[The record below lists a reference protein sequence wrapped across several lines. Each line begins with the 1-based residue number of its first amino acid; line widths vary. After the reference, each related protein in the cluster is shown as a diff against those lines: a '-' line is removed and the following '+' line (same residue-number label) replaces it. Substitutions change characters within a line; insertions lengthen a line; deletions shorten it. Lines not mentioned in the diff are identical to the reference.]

1 MSASSTCTDDPIRCR
16 TTGVAHRA
24 ASLCHRAPTDGS
36 TSLLNRYCTFGRML
50 TAETPL
56 STVVVVT
63 APPSDG
69 VRSVVLRSGVY
80 ADSVR
85 LMQVSRDV
93 GATEGVSAVLV
104 AMATPLNLELAA
116 NMGLAPDEDA
126 SPEQLL
132 VAIRATDDDALA
144 AATAAVDVAL
154 AARERSTAAAATVP
168 LRTIGAGL
176 AELAAGAEA
185 LAIVSVPGQYA
196 VAEAADAVAARR
208 SVLVFSDGVPVEHE
222 VLLKRTAH
230 DAGVLVMGPDCGTAI
245 VSGVA
250 LGFANV
256 VRPGPVG
263 LVAASGT
270 GAQQVSCLLDA
281 AGVGVSHVLG
291 VGGRDLSAA
300 VGGLATLDALAALD
314 ADPATER
321 VLLVSKPPAA
331 SVAEAVDAAAQQLSV
346 PVRSAVLS
354 PETPDLTAAVE
365 GLLRDMGY
373 DVPVWPSRPGP
384 AVSAV
389 PGATLKGLYSG
400 GTLADEAMLLA
411 APTLGDIRSNTPLR
425 PELALGDDLFAP
437 GHVVIDFG
445 DDALTV
451 GRAHPMI
458 DPTLRLEA
466 IAAVA
471 SGDEPAVPVLD
482 VVLGYGAD
490 PDPAAALEPALTAAR
505 EAAEF
510 PLPVVVA
517 LIGTEADPQGW
528 SRQADALQA
537 AGAAVFSSNAQAT
550 RYALHLLD
558 TDLLGASS

>member
-1 MSASSTCTDDPIRCR
+1 VGT
-16 TTGVAHRA
+16 V
-24 ASLCHRAPTDGS
+24 
-36 TSLLNRYCTFGRML
+36 
-50 TAETPL
+50 L
-56 STVVVVT
+56 SVT
-63 APPSDG
+63 ASAPPGPPSATAG
-69 VRSVVLRSGVY
+69 VRSVLLRSGVY

-93 GATEGVSAVLV
+93 AAKDGVTAVLV

-116 NMGLAPDEDA
+116 GMGLAPDGDA
-126 SPEQLL
+126 SPEHLL
-132 VAIRATDDDALA
+132 IAIRAADDDALA
-144 AATAAVDVAL
+144 GALGAVDAAL
-154 AARERSTAAAATVP
+154 AERERSTGSAAAIPQRTV
-168 LRTIGAGL
+168 GAGL
-176 AELAAGAEA
+176 SELPAENPA

-196 VAEAADAVAARR
+196 VAEAADAIAAGR
-208 SVLVFSDGVPVEHE
+208 SVLVFSDGVPVEQE
-222 VLLKRTAH
+222 VALKQAAH

-270 GAQQVSCLLDA
+270 GAQQVSCLLDM

-291 VGGRDLSAA
+291 VGGRDLSEA

-321 VLLVSKPPAA
+321 VLLVSKPPAPSVAA
-331 SVAEAVDAAAQQLSV
+331 SVEAAAEKLSV
-346 PVRSAVLS
+346 PVRSAALS

-365 GLLRDMGY
+365 GLLTDMGL

-384 AVSAV
+384 AEAAA
-389 PGATLKGLYSG
+389 PGAVLKGLYSG
-400 GTLADEAMLLA
+400 GTLADEAMLIA
-411 APTLGDIRSNTPLR
+411 SPVLGDIRSNTPLR
-425 PELALGDDLFAP
+425 PELDLGTDLSAP
-437 GHVVIDFG
+437 GHVVVDFG

-466 IAAVA
+466 LAAVA
-471 SGDEPAVPVLD
+471 ASEEPAVLLMD

-490 PDPAAALEPALTAAR
+490 PDPAGALVPALTAAR
-505 EAAEF
+505 SQA
-510 PLPVVVA
+510 PLPVVIA

-528 SRQADALQA
+528 SRQADALTV
-537 AGAAVFSSNAQAT
+537 AGAAVFASNAAAT
-550 RYALHLLD
+550 RYAL
-558 TDLLGASS
+558 DLLGASA

>member
-1 MSASSTCTDDPIRCR
+1 MALS
-16 TTGVAHRA
+16 GE
-24 ASLCHRAPTDGS
+24 
-36 TSLLNRYCTFGRML
+36 YF
-50 TAETPL
+50 TAETSL
-56 STVVVVT
+56 GTVRGVT
-63 APPSDG
+63 ATPSSGAPSAPPG

-80 ADSVR
+80 ADSVK
-85 LMQVSRDV
+85 LMQVSRDI
-93 GATEGVSAVLV
+93 GTRDGVTAVLV
-104 AMATPLNLELAA
+104 AMATPLNLELAT

-132 VAIRATDDDALA
+132 IAIRAEHDAALA
-144 AATAAVDVAL
+144 AAESAVDSAL
-154 AARERSTAAAATVP
+154 AARERSTGSAAAIPQRTV
-168 LRTIGAGL
+168 GAVLG
-176 AELAAGAEA
+176 ELDPGTDA

-196 VAEAADAVAARR
+196 VAEAADAVAAGR

-222 VLLKRTAH
+222 VQLKRAAH
-230 DAGVLVMGPDCGTAI
+230 EAGVLVMGPDCGTAI
-245 VSGVA
+245 VAGVA

-291 VGGRDLSAA
+291 VGGRDLSDA

-321 VLLVSKPPAA
+321 VLLVSKPPAP
-331 SVAEAVDAAAQQLSV
+331 SVAEAVSAAAERLTVPGLS
-346 PVRSAVLS
+346 AALS
-354 PETPDLTAAVE
+354 PETPDLTAARAAVPRDLTAAVE
-365 GLLRDMGY
+365 RLLAEVGR
-373 DVPVWPSRPGP
+373 DVPSGPSRPEP
-384 AVSAV
+384 AESAV
-389 PGATLKGLYSG
+389 PGAVLKGFYSG

-411 APTLGDIRSNTPLR
+411 APVLGDIRSNTPLR
-425 PELALGDDLFAP
+425 PGLDLGTDLSAP

-445 DDALTV
+445 DDTLTV

-466 IAAVA
+466 ISNLAARR
-471 SGDEPAVPVLD
+471 EPAVLLLD

-490 PDPAAALEPALTAAR
+490 PDPASSLVPTLTAAR
-505 EAAEF
+505 RAGT
-510 PLPVVVA
+510 LPVVVA
-517 LIGTEADPQGW
+517 LIGTEGDPQGW

-537 AGAAVFSSNAQAT
+537 AGAAVFASNSAAT
-550 RYALHLLD
+550 RHALRM
-558 TDLLGASS
+558 LGAAS

>member
-1 MSASSTCTDDPIRCR
+1 MTASPPS
-16 TTGVAHRA
+16 G
-24 ASLCHRAPTDGS
+24 APS
-36 TSLLNRYCTFGRML
+36 
-50 TAETPL
+50 
-56 STVVVVT
+56 VT
-63 APPSDG
+63 AG
-69 VRSVVLRSGVY
+69 ARSVTLRSGVY

-85 LMQVSRDV
+85 LMQVSRTV
-93 GATEGVSAVLV
+93 AALPGVTGVIV
-104 AMATPLNLELAA
+104 AMATPLNLELAT
-116 NMGLAPDEDA
+116 NMGLAPEEAA

-132 VAIRATDDDALA
+132 IGVAAEDDEALA
-144 AATAAVDVAL
+144 AAVAAVETAL
-154 AARERSTAAAATVP
+154 AERERSTGSAEAIP
-168 LRTIGAGL
+168 QRTIGGGL
-176 AELAAGAEA
+176 AERTTDGPA

-196 VAEAADAVAARR
+196 VAEAADAIAAGR

-222 VLLKRTAH
+222 VALKRAAH

-270 GAQQVSCLLDA
+270 GAQQVSCLLDM

-291 VGGRDLSAA
+291 VGGRDLSEA

-321 VLLVSKPPAA
+321 VMVVSKPPAP
-331 SVAEAVDAAAQQLSV
+331 SVAATVEAAAATLSV

-354 PETPDLTAAVE
+354 AETPDLTAAVE
-365 GLLRDMGY
+365 GLLRDMGL
-373 DVPVWPSRPGP
+373 DVPVWPSRPG
-384 AVSAV
+384 AAEAAA
-389 PGATLKGLYSG
+389 PGAVLKGLYSG
-400 GTLADEAMLLA
+400 GTLADETMLIA
-411 APTLGDIRSNTPLR
+411 APALGEIRSNTPLS
-425 PELALGDDLFAP
+425 PHLHLALDPSAQDQFAP

-471 SGDEPAVPVLD
+471 ASDEPAVLLLD

-490 PDPAAALEPALTAAR
+490 PDPAGALVPALSAAR
-505 EAAEF
+505 DAAEH
-510 PLPVVVA
+510 PLPVVIA
-517 LIGTEADPQGW
+517 LVGTEGDPQGW
-528 SRQADALQA
+528 SKQADALAA
-537 AGAAVFSSNAQAT
+537 AGAAVFASNSAAT
-550 RYALHLLD
+550 RYAL
-558 TDLLGASS
+558 DLLGAAR

>member
-1 MSASSTCTDDPIRCR
+1 MPDTRPSPASA
-16 TTGVAHRA
+16 
-24 ASLCHRAPTDGS
+24 
-36 TSLLNRYCTFGRML
+36 
-50 TAETPL
+50 
-56 STVVVVT
+56 VT
-63 APPSDG
+63 LG
-69 VRSVVLRSGVY
+69 VRSVSLRSGVY

-85 LMQVSRDV
+85 LMQVSR
-93 GATEGVSAVLV
+93 TVSALPGVTGVIV
-104 AMATPLNLELAA
+104 AMATPLNLELATT
-116 NMGLAPDEDA
+116 MGLAPEEGA
-126 SPEQLL
+126 SPDQLL
-132 VAIRATDDDALA
+132 IGVGAEDGEALA
-144 AATAAVDVAL
+144 AAVAAVDAAL
-154 AARERSTAAAATVP
+154 AERERSTGSADAIP
-168 LRTIGAGL
+168 QRTIGGGL
-176 AELAAGAEA
+176 AELQAESA

-196 VAEAADAVAARR
+196 VAEAADAIAAGR

-222 VLLKRTAH
+222 VALKRAAH

-270 GAQQVSCLLDA
+270 GAQQVSCLLDM

-291 VGGRDLSAA
+291 VGGRDLKAE

-321 VLLVSKPPAA
+321 VLLVSKPPAP
-331 SVAEAVDAAAQQLSV
+331 SVQQSVEAAAAELSV

-365 GLLRDMGY
+365 ALLGDMGV

-384 AVSAV
+384 AEAPV
-389 PGATLKGLYSG
+389 PGAALKGLFSG

-411 APTLGDIRSNTPLR
+411 APALGDIRSNIPLK
-425 PELALGDDLFAP
+425 PELGLALDPSAHGLSAS
-437 GHVVIDFG
+437 GHVVVDFG

-466 IAAVA
+466 LEALAG
-471 SGDEPAVPVLD
+471 SDEPAVLLLD

-490 PDPAAALEPALTAAR
+490 PDPAGALAPALAAAR
-505 EAAEF
+505 AQRQLA
-510 PLPVVVA
+510 VVVA
-517 LIGTEADPQGW
+517 LVGTEGDPQGW
-528 SRQADALQA
+528 SRQADALAA
-537 AGAAVFSSNAQAT
+537 AGAAVFASNSAAT
-550 RYALHLLD
+550 RYAL
-558 TDLLGASS
+558 DLLGARS

>member
-1 MSASSTCTDDPIRCR
+1 
-16 TTGVAHRA
+16 VK
-24 ASLCHRAPTDGS
+24 
-36 TSLLNRYCTFGRML
+36 
-50 TAETPL
+50 
-56 STVVVVT
+56 
-63 APPSDG
+63 
-69 VRSVVLRSGVY
+69 
-80 ADSVR
+80 

-93 GATEGVSAVLV
+93 AALAGVTGVLV
-104 AMATPLNLELAA
+104 AMATPLNLELAT
-116 NMGLAPDEDA
+116 NMGLAPEGPT

-132 VAIRATDDDALA
+132 IAIRAEDEDALA
-144 AATAAVDVAL
+144 SAVAAVDAAL
-154 AARERSTAAAATVP
+154 AARERSTGTATAIP
-168 LRTIGAGL
+168 QRTIGAGL
-176 AELAAGAEA
+176 DELGDGSA
-185 LAIVSVPGQYA
+185 LAIISVPGQYA
-196 VAEAADAVAARR
+196 VAEAADAIAAGR
-208 SVLVFSDGVPVEHE
+208 SVLVFSDGVSVEHE
-222 VLLKRTAH
+222 VALKEAAH
-230 DAGVLVMGPDCGTAI
+230 RSGVLVMGPDCGTAI

-291 VGGRDLSAA
+291 VGGRDLSEA

-321 VLLVSKPPAA
+321 VLLVSKPPAPSVEA
-331 SVAEAVDAAAQQLSV
+331 SVSAAAAELSV

-354 PETPDLTAAVE
+354 ADTPDLTAAVE
-365 GLLRDMGY
+365 ALLRDMGL
-373 DVPVWPSRPGP
+373 DVPTWPSRPGP
-384 AVSAV
+384 AESAV

-411 APTLGDIRSNTPLR
+411 APVLGDIRSNTPLR
-425 PELALGDDLFAP
+425 PELDLGTDLSAK

-466 IAAVA
+466 IASLAA
-471 SGDEPAVPVLD
+471 SGEPAVLLLD

-490 PDPAAALEPALTAAR
+490 PDPAGALVPALTAAR
-505 EAAEF
+505 ATAGN
-510 PLPVVVA
+510 LPVVVA

-528 SRQADALQA
+528 SRQADALAA
-537 AGAAVFSSNAQAT
+537 AGAAVFSSNSAAT
-550 RYALHLLD
+550 RYAL
-558 TDLLGASS
+558 DLLGASS

>member
-1 MSASSTCTDDPIRCR
+1 MSAPRLPATSS
-16 TTGVAHRA
+16 
-24 ASLCHRAPTDGS
+24 APG
-36 TSLLNRYCTFGRML
+36 L
-50 TAETPL
+50 
-56 STVVVVT
+56 
-63 APPSDG
+63 
-69 VRSVVLRSGVY
+69 RSVSLRSGVY
-80 ADSVR
+80 ADSVK

-93 GATEGVSAVLV
+93 AALDGVTGVLV

-116 NMGLAPDEDA
+116 NMGLSPDEDA

-132 VAIRATDDDALA
+132 IAVRAESEEALTA
-144 AATAAVDVAL
+144 AAAAVDAAL
-154 AARERSTAAAATVP
+154 AARERSTGTATAVP
-168 LRTIGAGL
+168 QRTIGAGL
-176 AELAAGAEA
+176 DELSPNDAA
-185 LAIVSVPGQYA
+185 LAIVSVPGTYA
-196 VAEAADAVAARR
+196 VAEAADAIAAGR
-208 SVLVFSDGVPVEHE
+208 SVLVFSDGVSVEHE
-222 VLLKRTAH
+222 VALKRAAH

-270 GAQQVSCLLDA
+270 GAQQVSCLLDM

-291 VGGRDLSAA
+291 VGGRDLSEA

-321 VLLVSKPPAA
+321 ILLVSKPPAP
-331 SVAEAVDAAAQQLSV
+331 SVAATVEAAAGELGV

-365 GLLRDMGY
+365 ALLADMGL
-373 DVPVWPSRPGP
+373 DVPTWPSRPGP
-384 AVSAV
+384 VVAAV
-389 PGATLKGLYSG
+389 PGAALKGLYSG

-411 APTLGDIRSNTPLR
+411 APALGDIRSNTPLR
-425 PELALGDDLFAP
+425 PDLDLGTDLSAS
-437 GHVVIDFG
+437 GSVVIDFG

-466 IAAVA
+466 IAGLA
-471 SGDEPAVPVLD
+471 SSGEPSVLLLD

-490 PDPAAALEPALTAAR
+490 PDPAASLVPALQSAVTAGI
-505 EAAEF
+505 
-510 PLPVVVA
+510 PVVVA

-528 SRQADALQA
+528 SRQADALAA
-537 AGAAVFSSNAQAT
+537 AGAAVFASNSAAT
-550 RYALHLLD
+550 RYAL
-558 TDLLGASS
+558 DLLGVSA

>member
-1 MSASSTCTDDPIRCR
+1 
-16 TTGVAHRA
+16 
-24 ASLCHRAPTDGS
+24 
-36 TSLLNRYCTFGRML
+36 
-50 TAETPL
+50 
-56 STVVVVT
+56 
-63 APPSDG
+63 
-69 VRSVVLRSGVY
+69 VLRSGVY

-93 GATEGVSAVLV
+93 AAREGVTAVLV

-116 NMGLAPDEDA
+116 GMGLAPDEHP

-132 VAIRATDDDALA
+132 VAIRAADDDALA
-144 AATAAVDVAL
+144 AATAAVDAAL
-154 AARERSTAAAATVP
+154 AARERSTGPATAVP
-168 LRTIGAGL
+168 VRTIGAGL
-176 AELAAGAEA
+176 DELADGQGPA
-185 LAIVSVPGQYA
+185 LAIVSVPGRYA
-196 VAEAADAVAARR
+196 VAEAADAIAAGR
-208 SVLVFSDGVPVEHE
+208 SVLVFSDGVPVDHE
-222 VLLKRTAH
+222 VALKRAAH

-291 VGGRDLSAA
+291 VGGRDLSEA

-321 VLLVSKPPAA
+321 VLLVSKPPAP
-331 SVAEAVDAAAQQLSV
+331 SVAQSVTAVAGELSV
-346 PVRSAVLS
+346 TVHPAVLS

-365 GLLRDMGY
+365 ALLRDMGRE
-373 DVPVWPSRPGP
+373 VPAWPSRPGP
-384 AVSAV
+384 VEAPA
-389 PGATLKGLYSG
+389 PGAALKGLYAG

-411 APTLGDIRSNTPLR
+411 APALGDIRSNIPLR
-425 PELALGDDLFAP
+425 PELGLGTDLFAP
-437 GHVVIDFG
+437 GHVVVDFG

-466 IAAVA
+466 IEALAG
-471 SGDEPAVPVLD
+471 SDEPAVLLLD

-490 PDPAAALEPALTAAR
+490 PDPAFALGPALMAAR
-505 EAAEF
+505 ETAEY

-528 SRQADALQA
+528 SRQADALVA
-537 AGAAVFSSNAQAT
+537 AGAAVFASNAAAV
-550 RYALHLLD
+550 RYAL
-558 TDLLGASS
+558 DLLGAAA